1 MKAVVQFV
9 FMVLLVVA
17 LAEAGSYASLYAL
30 GASNKSFSE
39 IYDPTGNTARYSG
52 KCNDYLQTVELDP
65 TWHSPIT
72 NNAAIRIAIR
82 STIWGCS
89 TKMPILKRINTIR

>member
-17 LAEAGSYASLYAL
+17 LAEAGSYAALYAL

-39 IYDPTGNTARYSG
+39 IYDPYREHGP
-52 KCNDYLQTVELDP
+52 L
-65 TWHSPIT
+65 
-72 NNAAIRIAIR
+72 
-82 STIWGCS
+82 
-89 TKMPILKRINTIR
+89 